1 MRLKTQI
8 RRTGA
13 VTALLL
19 VPLPGG
25 RSEAAGQSTP
35 GTTSASHRT
44 ATAALLPTPLSQ
56 WSSVDGPSARAAAS
70 GCYGQTDRPHRSKH
84 RPGYITVQG
93 RTVCPGEAVK
103 VRVVLF
109 RGAFGIWLPVGHG
122 SRSGVGS
129 VKANA
134 SKRAR
139 CGLFKGVSYHSATHH
154 FPTVTSHR
162 HLIPCH

>member
-1 MRLKTQI
+1 LKAQI
-8 RRTGA
+8 RRTVA

-19 VPLPGG
+19 VPVAVVG
-25 RSEAAGQSTP
+25 SEVAGQSTTA
-35 GTTSASHRT
+35 TTSASHRP
-44 ATAALLPTPLSQ
+44 ATAALLPTPLSR
-56 WSSVDGPSARAAAS
+56 WSSVGGPSARAAAS

-93 RTVCPGEAVK
+93 RTACPGEAVT
-103 VRVVLF
+103 VRVVLY
-109 RGAFGIWLPVGHG
+109 RGAFGIWIRVGRG
-122 SRSGVGS
+122 GPRSGVGF

-139 CGLFKGVSYHSATHH
+139 CGLFKGVSYHTASNHL
-154 FPTVTSHR
+154 PTVTSHR